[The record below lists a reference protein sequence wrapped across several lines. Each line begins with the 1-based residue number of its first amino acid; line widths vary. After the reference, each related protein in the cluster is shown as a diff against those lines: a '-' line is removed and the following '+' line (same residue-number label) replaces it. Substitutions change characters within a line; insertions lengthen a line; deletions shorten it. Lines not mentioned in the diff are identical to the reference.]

1 MKIEDITME
10 DLKKSK
16 EYVFII
22 LAIVFLL
29 SYLMIPFIGHGALI
43 GSFVGLTSFVITII
57 SFLLLL
63 RLYGIKSKEGW
74 VWLLFI
80 IGLILLVLSRIA
92 DISGHTLAYFTLRLW
107 SKPMLITGLS
117 LKLNISGIDVNR
129 NEKTLLVITFI
140 GWWLLVIL
148 TSVIPV
154 FYRGFDLQQDMF
166 MVFASTEVFALMLA
180 CFIILSIKADGWFYF
195 SVGVVMISM
204 GDILHL
210 PAEEY
215 GLIYPGTPITLFWYI
230 GLLLT
235 AYGAYNL
242 RQGYLKLMA
251 L

>member
-1 MKIEDITME
+1 MKIEDITLE
-10 DLKKSK
+10 ELKKSK

-22 LAIVFLL
+22 LGIVFLL
-29 SYLMIPFIGHGALI
+29 SYLMIPFIGHGDI
-43 GSFVGLTSFVITII
+43 ISSSVGLTSFVITII
-57 SFLLLL
+57 SFFLLL

-80 IGLILLVLSRIA
+80 IGLIFMILSRIA
-92 DISGHTLAYFTLRLW
+92 DVSGHPLAYFILRLW
-107 SKPMLITGLS
+107 AKPMLIIGLS
-117 LKLNISGIDVNR
+117 LKLSISGIDVNR
-129 NEKTLLVITFI
+129 NEKTLLAITFI
-140 GWWLLVIL
+140 GWWLLVFI
-148 TSVIPV
+148 TSIMPML
-154 FYRGFDLQQDMF
+154 YRGFDFQQDMF

-215 GLIYPGTPITLFWYI
+215 GFVYPGTPITLFWYL
-230 GLLLT
+230 GLLVT

-242 RQGYLKLMA
+242 RREYLKLIA